1 MTIDGKILHKR
12 SNETNGDGTP
22 KAPSLND
29 LEYGEIA
36 FNFSKDVETM
46 FIRNA
51 NDEIIANLINGTDE
65 RALQVMTEHIGRKDN
80 PHNTTK
86 EQIGLGN
93 VDNTADIDKPISN
106 ATQLALDNKIEKT
119 DITNNLSTNS
129 SEKVLSAAQGIE
141 LKKLIDN
148 VAGEIV
154 ATDITN
160 LVARVV
166 SLEEE
171 VHNTEIMEDEII
183 ALEDEILSDFSE

>member
-12 SNETNGDGTP
+12 SSETNGDGTP

-36 FNFSKDVETM
+36 FNLSEGIETM

-65 RALQVMTEHIGRKDN
+65 RALQTMTEHVSRKDN
-80 PHNTTK
+80 PHNITK

-106 ATQLALDNKIEKT
+106 ATQIALDDKIEKN
-119 DITNNLSTNS
+119 DITDNLTTNS
-129 SEKVLSAAQGIE
+129 TEKVLSAAQGIE

-148 VAGEIV
+148 IAGEVV
-154 ATDITN
+154 ATDITD

-171 VHNTEIMEDEII
+171 VQNTETMENEII